1 MSRQQ
6 RDKWILVPFPTI
18 GDQKDVKYPFV
29 GKLDR
34 TNPTHAK
41 SKEQWPGWA
50 VKLAQEVEARAC
62 LPGLPIGELNL
73 RSSSSFPLFLAP
85 LHP

>member
-34 TNPTHAK
+34 ANPTQAK
-41 SKEQWPGWA
+41 AKVKRA
-50 VKLAQEVEARAC
+50 VARMGSEA
-62 LPGLPIGELNL
+62 GTGG
-73 RSSSSFPLFLAP
+73 
-85 LHP
+85 